1 MSQRKEYAVTIES
14 LSKDVFERRKST
26 RSEAFSLLMSVDF
39 TKFALL
45 SIVAHKGTYSQ
56 KIRKNN

>member
-1 MSQRKEYAVTIES
+1 MSQRKEYPVTIES

-26 RSEAFSLLMSVDF
+26 TSEAFSLLTSVDF

-45 SIVAHKGTYSQ
+45 SIFAHKGTYSQ
-56 KIRKNN
+56 KN